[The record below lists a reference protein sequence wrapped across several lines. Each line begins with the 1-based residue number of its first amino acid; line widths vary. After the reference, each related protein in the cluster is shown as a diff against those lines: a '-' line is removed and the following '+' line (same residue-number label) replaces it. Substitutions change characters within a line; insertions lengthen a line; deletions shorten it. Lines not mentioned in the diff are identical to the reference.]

1 MQKRFICFLCLLSL
15 LFSLSGCGKT
25 VGAKPAQRPTQST
38 AAEPVTTEPPT
49 EPVPVTTLPPEP
61 EKFRFPS
68 ERYPSAGMQLY
79 RLDAL
84 DRDGFY
90 SQVCLDDRYLAL
102 QYSVNYENASV
113 VLFDLLENRLVL
125 EMPLCSTGSLLALD
139 AAREHLIVNNFGTP
153 SRLELYDFSGA
164 LVHSYAAS
172 DELYRLYMDEDGRL
186 WDIQGRNLFCVDGE
200 QTHLYENAVE
210 GDNPQIFSVQGDI
223 VQYVTSESF
232 SAAYRYDC
240 ATQTL
245 SYTPELDGF
254 HSINSRVLYR
264 AEDDA
269 LILATP
275 DGVRHTLPFG
285 LGETY
290 LIAQDGDYTAVLS
303 DCNLYRADLTR
314 STLERY
320 AIGSN
325 EYYGVACDEGNVA
338 FAVLDGAAASVLYCP
353 AVEEAPAAEFSA
365 ARLDDAT
372 LENCRKSAALF
383 SRYGIRPSPFSPK
396 EGNSLGG
403 FLLSE
408 VSSEDIAA
416 YLRDLETYLSRYPD
430 HFFDQIKNDLYS
442 ALAVYYTMALLP
454 EDTSSIGNAS
464 AVTTS
469 GWQTIQIAFSGGFGF
484 AETDFS
490 HELWHALEYY
500 VVCEDD
506 GSLSYITGWDALN
519 PEDFSYNNAYTDE
532 NGDTLYSDEYTY
544 WNEDDPERIWFID
557 YYARLYA
564 KEDRARIFENMCV
577 ADGFDYFAAPH
588 LRAKAQYLTDLLRTI
603 FPEIDP
609 RPWEDWLNR

>member
-15 LFSLSGCGKT
+15 LLSLSGCGKT

-38 AAEPVTTEPPT
+38 ATEPVTTEPPT

-61 EKFRFPS
+61 EEFRFPA

-153 SRLELYDFSGA
+153 SRLELFDFSGA
-164 LVHSYAAS
+164 LVNSYVAS

-223 VQYVTSESF
+223 VQYITSESF

-254 HSINSRVLYR
+254 QSINNRVLGLN
-264 AEDDA
+264 EGDT

-275 DGVRHTLPFG
+275 DG
-285 LGETY
+285 
-290 LIAQDGDYTAVLS
+290 I
-303 DCNLYRADLTR
+303 LYRADLTR

-353 AVEEAPAAEFSA
+353 AVEEAPAAEFST

-408 VSSEDIAA
+408 VSRTQCRRTPA
-416 YLRDLETYLSRYPD
+416 
-430 HFFDQIKNDLYS
+430 
-442 ALAVYYTMALLP
+442 
-454 EDTSSIGNAS
+454 AS
-464 AVTTS
+464 AMR
-469 GWQTIQIAFSGGFGF
+469 
-484 AETDFS
+484 
-490 HELWHALEYY
+490 AL
-500 VVCEDD
+500 
-506 GSLSYITGWDALN
+506 
-519 PEDFSYNNAYTDE
+519 
-532 NGDTLYSDEYTY
+532 
-544 WNEDDPERIWFID
+544 
-557 YYARLYA
+557 
-564 KEDRARIFENMCV
+564 
-577 ADGFDYFAAPH
+577 
-588 LRAKAQYLTDLLRTI
+588 
-603 FPEIDP
+603 
-609 RPWEDWLNR
+609 

>member
-15 LFSLSGCGKT
+15 LLSLSGCGKT

-38 AAEPVTTEPPT
+38 ATEPVTTEPPT

-61 EKFRFPS
+61 EEFRFPS

-153 SRLELYDFSGA
+153 SRLELFDFSGA
-164 LVHSYAAS
+164 LVNSYVSS
-172 DELYRLYMDEDGRL
+172 DELYRLHMDEDGRL

-232 SAAYRYDC
+232 SRYDC

-254 HSINSRVLYR
+254 QSINNRVLGLN
-264 AEDDA
+264 EGDT

-290 LIAQDGDYTAVLS
+290 LVAQDGSCTAVLS
-303 DCNLYRADLTR
+303 DGILYRADLTR
-314 STLERY
+314 STLEQY
-320 AIGSN
+320 AIERP
-325 EYYGVACDEGNVA
+325 EYYGMDCDEGNVA
-338 FAVLDGAAASVLYCP
+338 FVVLDGTKASVLYCP
-353 AVEEAPAAEFSA
+353 AVEEAPAAEFPA
-365 ARLDDAT
+365 AQLDDAT
-372 LENCRKSAALF
+372 QENCRKAAALF

-442 ALAVYYTMALLP
+442 ALAVYYTMTLLP
-454 EDTSSIGNAS
+454 EDTSSIGNA
-464 AVTTS
+464 
-469 GWQTIQIAFSGGFGF
+469 
-484 AETDFS
+484 
-490 HELWHALEYY
+490 L
-500 VVCEDD
+500 
-506 GSLSYITGWDALN
+506 
-519 PEDFSYNNAYTDE
+519 
-532 NGDTLYSDEYTY
+532 
-544 WNEDDPERIWFID
+544 
-557 YYARLYA
+557 
-564 KEDRARIFENMCV
+564 
-577 ADGFDYFAAPH
+577 
-588 LRAKAQYLTDLLRTI
+588 
-603 FPEIDP
+603 
-609 RPWEDWLNR
+609 